1 MLNILFQI
9 FKFAFLLIF
18 PFILLIRGAVY
29 LHDAHHFMPWFS
41 ITGGVLLTVVALFIY
56 FSFIY
61 GKISGK
67 FGNTGSIKRRFVIA
81 FLFVFLYA
89 MHGIFYYSGKN
100 LKSSSLKSEI
110 TEVHPILR
118 LSVSTVIHLDKS
130 LIITDA
136 NRMPEDYKKMGLK
149 SKNHSLHY
157 KQSSG
162 YSHALDLRT
171 NNRSEVRNFL
181 LKWYFNLMGFRTLRH
196 IGTDDHLH
204 VSLKSHD
211 RPYAK

>member
-9 FKFAFLLIF
+9 IKFAFLLIF

-29 LHDAHHFMPWFS
+29 LHDAHHFMPWFA
-41 ITGGVLLTVVALFIY
+41 IAGGVLFTVIVLFIY

-67 FGNTGSIKRRFVIA
+67 FGNSGSIKRRFVIA

-89 MHGIFYYSGKN
+89 MHGIFYYSGEN
-100 LKSSSLKSEI
+100 LKSESLKSEI

-136 NRMPEDYKKMGLK
+136 NRVPEDYKKMGLK
-149 SKNHSLHY
+149 SKKHSLHY

-171 NNRSEVRNFL
+171 NNRSELRNTL
-181 LKWYFNLMGFRTLRH
+181 LKWYFNMMGFRTLRH
-196 IGTDDHLH
+196 VGTADHLH

>member
-1 MLNILFQI
+1 MFNFLFQI
-9 FKFAFLLIF
+9 IKFIFLLVF

-29 LHDAHHFMPWFS
+29 FHDAHHLPPYMA
-41 ITGGVLLTVVALFIY
+41 IAGGVLMTVVALFIY
-56 FSFIY
+56 FSFLY

-67 FGNTGSIKRRFVIA
+67 FGNSGSIKRRFIIA

-100 LKSSSLKSEI
+100 MKNAELKDEI
-110 TEVHPILR
+110 TKVHPILR
-118 LSVSTVIHLDKS
+118 LSVSTVIHLDKG

-136 NRMPEDYKKMGLK
+136 NRAPEDYKKMGLK
-149 SKNHSLHY
+149 SIKNSLHY
-157 KQSSG
+157 PQSSG

-171 NNRSEVRNFL
+171 NNRSELRNTL
-181 LKWYFNLMGFRTLRH
+181 LINYFRLMGFRTLRH
-196 IGTDDHLH
+196 VGTADHLH

-211 RPYAK
+211 RPSAR